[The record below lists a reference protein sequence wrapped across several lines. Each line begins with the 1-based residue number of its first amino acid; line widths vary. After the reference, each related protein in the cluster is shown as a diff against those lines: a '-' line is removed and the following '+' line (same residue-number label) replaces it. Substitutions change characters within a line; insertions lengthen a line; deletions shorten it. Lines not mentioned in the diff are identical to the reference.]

1 VAAQHGGPA
10 AAPAGWR
17 NDALA
22 VVIGLGV
29 WFVFARYLHPL
40 LIGVAAWPGQA

>member
-1 VAAQHGGPA
+1 MSSAAEPILSQG
-10 AAPAGWR
+10 AGW
-17 NDALA
+17 A